1 MRILNCQKG
10 YTMIETIGV
19 IAIIGVVGS
28 SAVAFLNKAFLR
40 YKITRLSQQ
49 VVEIQKSIDK
59 RFAAKKT
66 YEGLNIKLLAKEGLL
81 PNDMIYKNNV
91 LYHKFKGTVTLT
103 LGNHSESYTITFSS
117 LPKNACA
124 ELVEQNWGLDQR
136 VILDSM
142 QVEQN
147 QKQALLKEPIVKE
160 PILKEVPVASTNGT
174 KLLKWKCEAS
184 ETNCYRMPL
193 SASDATAVC
202 SGNGNNNNI
211 SWTFY

>member
-103 LGNHSESYTITFSS
+103 LGTNSENYTITFNNV
-117 LPKNACA
+117 PRNACV
-124 ELVEQNWGLDQR
+124 ELAAQNWGLDQR
-136 VILDSM
+136 VILDNITIGNN
-142 QVEQN
+142 E
-147 QKQALLKEPIVKE
+147 
-160 PILKEVPVASTNGT
+160 
-174 KLLKWKCEAS
+174 LKWKCGDAEQ
-184 ETNCYRMPL
+184 NCYTMPL
-193 SASDATAVC
+193 NASQANQVC
-202 SGNGNNNNI
+202 AGANNQNII

>member
-103 LGNHSESYTITFSS
+103 LGTNSENYTITFNNVPS
-117 LPKNACA
+117 NACT

-136 VILDSM
+136 VILDEM
-142 QVEQN
+142 RIEQN
-147 QKQALLKEPIVKE
+147 QKQTKIDNKTTNRTVNK
-160 PILKEVPVASTNGT
+160 VADQGT
-174 KLLKWKCEAS
+174 KLLKWNCPSPRNA
-184 ETNCYRMPL
+184 NCYTMPL
-193 SASDATAVC
+193 SASAASTVC
-202 SGNGNNNNI
+202 SGKNKNI